1 MVRLERGFVTGLSCA
16 ATACARAR
24 GCCACTHGLTPL
36 AVYIYI
42 LLIGRGTPVRRAC
55 AGYARTRV
63 LDVRSMVVPI
73 ALGETQ
79 IYVPVYRTQLNTIM
93 TDVLHYMYGFI
104 L

>member
-42 LLIGRGTPVRRAC
+42 LLIGRALHGPRAGTALPLA
-55 AGYARTRV
+55 AGRV
-63 LDVRSMVVPI
+63 V
-73 ALGETQ
+73 
-79 IYVPVYRTQLNTIM
+79 
-93 TDVLHYMYGFI
+93 
-104 L
+104 